1 MIAPNGQLTAGI
13 PIPQAEGNALV
24 QTWRLTRW
32 YLFTIRRRIMSKI
45 LLGLLALFFLI
56 VVGFA
61 VLGFIVL
68 SAASSSGVVACPPT
82 SVATS
87 QVGVQPGNSGPTCQ
101 EAQQEQQQASAA
113 AQSAVAEVTQ
123 SLTFPY
129 SLSIAGGYLGSM
141 GIILFCIVA
150 AALVGGE
157 YSSGTLRVAL
167 SRGVRRGQVI
177 AAQVGALAILSL
189 LEAAFVLLLGAVT
202 GVVIGPLIGG
212 SFTAFSPSAG
222 AELLAYWLANSLAI
236 FSFGLIAFFMSTL
249 SRNLIAGIAVSLGYL
264 ILESVVGNVLFLTG
278 SSMHSSLGGF
288 LQHIP
293 DYLVGYN
300 TGALTH
306 LAAASPVALYGTSS
320 VSGASGIS
328 SYLHRAGGRSGQW
341 NRYRTRLDRNSR
353 VLPTL
358 RWFELPLLQ
367 TARCDGISRNIVP
380 LPCRQPPAIL
390 NIRS

>member
-13 PIPQAEGNALV
+13 SIPQAEGNALV

-68 SAASSSGVVACPPT
+68 SAASSSGAVACPPT

-87 QVGVQPGNSGPTCQ
+87 QVGVQPGNNGPTCQ
-101 EAQQEQQQASAA
+101 ETQQEQQQASAT

-189 LEAAFVLLLGAVT
+189 LEAAFVLLLGAAT
-202 GVVIGPLIGG
+202 GVIIGPLIGG
-212 SFTAFSPSAG
+212 SFPAFSPGAG

-264 ILESVVGNVLFLTG
+264 ILESIVGSVLFLTG
-278 SSMHSSLGGF
+278 SSMNSSLGGF

-320 VSGASGIS
+320 VSGASGSSSTSTALAAGPGSGIDTGHALIVIVVYS
-328 SYLHRAGGRSGQW
+328 LLFVGLSYLF
-341 NRYRTRLDRNSR
+341 
-353 VLPTL
+353 L
-358 RWFELPLLQ
+358 RRRDVME
-367 TARCDGISRNIVP
+367 
-380 LPCRQPPAIL
+380 
-390 NIRS
+390 